1 MTTTD
6 SEETIVLDP
15 RDLPGQGSAH
25 LLNAVVAPRPIAW
38 VSTVSA
44 AGVANVAP
52 HSYFTV
58 LSASPP
64 ILGFVSVGEKDTLR
78 NIRATGAYV
87 VNIVGSRRR
96 PRAVRR

>member
-1 MTTTD
+1 MVTTD

-58 LSASPP
+58 SRPACSSAALRSPMA
-64 ILGFVSVGEKDTLR
+64 ISALFMAY
-78 NIRATGAYV
+78 RARFLPPW
-87 VNIVGSRRR
+87 ISRAMR
-96 PRAVRR
+96 VR